1 MQQVTFT
8 LDLSRLKPHQLKALM
23 ELVDSFEQPYVIPT
37 SDENGLLE
45 HDSGKPVEY
54 KRVMEA
60 RREASLKKAEYTEP
74 FDIQTA
80 HGGRCW

>member
-8 LDLSRLKPHQLKALM
+8 LDLSQLKPHQLKALM

-45 HDSGKPVEY
+45 HGA
-54 KRVMEA
+54 M
-60 RREASLKKAEYTEP
+60 
-74 FDIQTA
+74 
-80 HGGRCW
+80 